1 MYPHPQATQAPAPH
15 QASPDSGRDAA
26 QPPLAWGFGLSKA
39 SELPSPRSP
48 NCRSRPA
55 RPRASPAW
63 LPPRAPTPPSPPSPV
78 EIPRSCRCHAR
89 AGWGCSGTTATPQM
103 RRLGPR
109 SHGLRGPK
117 RPAVQAAAPVAT
129 PRAVS
134 AAEAGAAR
142 ETRRE
147 EQLKAGTSHS
157 HEQNSTQ
164 KAANSVSSG
173 RGNPAPLPHK
183 PARGR
188 KPRPGSQLPPQVR
201 RLRPKPQQRP
211 PTPGPAST
219 FPGPPW
225 RQDSAARRKC
235 VISQGP
241 QE

>member
-1 MYPHPQATQAPAPH
+1 
-15 QASPDSGRDAA
+15 
-26 QPPLAWGFGLSKA
+26 
-39 SELPSPRSP
+39 
-48 NCRSRPA
+48 
-55 RPRASPAW
+55 
-63 LPPRAPTPPSPPSPV
+63 
-78 EIPRSCRCHAR
+78 
-89 AGWGCSGTTATPQM
+89 M
-103 RRLGPR
+103 RRRGPR

-164 KAANSVSSG
+164 RAANSVSSG
-173 RGNPAPLPHK
+173 RGSPAPLPPK

-211 PTPGPAST
+211 PTSGPAST
-219 FPGPPW
+219 FPGLLGVRTPQHAGNASSPKAPKSSFFFLRQNRTW
-225 RQDSAARRKC
+225 RAEGVRCRGFC
-235 VISQGP
+235 
-241 QE
+241 